1 MHERYE
7 IFPEWADDQKRY
19 RIYDKETDSLLG
31 LFGTLEEAT
40 RECISLGQAPRGP
53 CGGEP
58 GTAPEGSK
66 ASGDHENQQH
76 D

>member
-7 IFPEWADDQKRY
+7 IFPEWNAEQTRF

-31 LFGTLEEAT
+31 PFSTLEEAT
-40 RECISLGQAPRGP
+40 RECTCLRQALRDRSA
-53 CGGEP
+53 GEQRAAT
-58 GTAPEGSK
+58 GASK